1 MKNYYYE
8 NWEII
13 TDESLDMSLEK
24 EQKKHERIYA
34 FRAPFEATK
43 CITELNENQIGFEI
57 TESLN
62 QLYSK
67 DYASIFA
74 VNLNIIEQQF
84 GADSLKL
91 FLNELSRDRENRKRK
106 KKVTMLGLGDV
117 GGQLAIGLKLL
128 GGSVIDELGIYDIN
142 PAVKARYEMELN
154 QIDVNPEL
162 KVRAIEMEAL
172 FDSDLFLFCASKAV
186 PQVGENVK
194 DVRMVQFEENAK
206 LISMYAQKAR
216 TANYKGVFGVVS
228 DPVDL
233 LCRQA
238 FESSNFDTVTQ
249 KKDYLG
255 LMPEQIVGFGLGVMD
270 ARAKYYSDQLGL
282 KYRETGRAFGPH
294 GKDLIVTENY
304 FDENQEISELLTQKV
319 IHSNLEMRAIGFKP
333 FIAPALSSGAN
344 SIVKMLNGELHY
356 SANFL
361 GGVYWGG
368 QNKREGKLVKFEKL
382 PVSQSL
388 FSRLERTYLQLEE
401 LWASLK

>member
-1 MKNYYYE
+1 MKHYYYK

-13 TDESLDMSLEK
+13 TDELLDMPFEKGLEA
-24 EQKKHERIYA
+24 HEVICT
-34 FRAPFEATK
+34 FRAPLEATK
-43 CITELNENQIGFEI
+43 CVTELSENQIGTEI
-57 TESLN
+57 TETLN

-67 DYASIFA
+67 NNASILGL
-74 VNLNIIEQQF
+74 NLNAVEQQF
-84 GADSLKL
+84 GEGSLKL
-91 FLNELSRDRENRKRK
+91 FLDELSRDKEAARRK

-128 GGSVIDELGIYDIN
+128 GGEVIDELGIYDIN

-154 QIDVNPEL
+154 QIDVNPSL

-206 LISMYAQKAR
+206 LISIYAQKAR
-216 TANYKGVFGVVS
+216 MAKYRGIFGVVS

-233 LCRQA
+233 LCRQVY
-238 FESSNFDTVTQ
+238 EHSNIDNATQ
-249 KKDYLG
+249 MKDYLG
-255 LMPEQIVGFGLGVMD
+255 LMPEQVVGFGLGVMD
-270 ARAKYYSDQLGL
+270 ARAKYYSDQMGL

-319 IHSNLEMRAIGFKP
+319 IQSNLEMRAIGFKP

-382 PVSQSL
+382 MVSQSL
-388 FSRLERTYLQLEE
+388 LSRLERTYLQLEE
-401 LWASLK
+401 IWASLK